1 MEGVVAKRLDSAY
14 VPGVRTDHWRKIKNV
29 RLQEA
34 VVAGYKPGQGNR
46 TGQVGSLLIG
56 VHDATGLIYAGHV
69 GTGFSDETLRML
81 GARLEPLRRASS
93 PFDGP
98 VPPEH
103 ARTAV
108 WVEPRLVIQVA
119 FDRWTRA
126 GRMRAPVY
134 KGLRDDK
141 DPSDVVREP

>member
-1 MEGVVAKRLDSAY
+1 VVAKRLDSRY
-14 VPGVRTDHWRKIKNV
+14 LPGTRTDEWRKIKNH
-29 RLQEA
+29 RRQEA

-56 VHDATGLIYAGHV
+56 VHDESGRLVYAGHV
-69 GTGFSDETLRML
+69 GTGFSAETLRML
-81 GARLEPLRRASS
+81 GERLEPLRRPDS
-93 PFDGP
+93 PFDEP

-108 WVEPRLVIQVA
+108 WVEPRLVIEVF

-134 KGLRDDK
+134 KGLRHDK
-141 DPSDVVREP
+141 DPAEVTREPS

>member
-1 MEGVVAKRLDSAY
+1 VND
-14 VPGVRTDHWRKIKNV
+14 
-29 RLQEA
+29 
-34 VVAGYKPGQGNR
+34 
-46 TGQVGSLLIG
+46 
-56 VHDATGLIYAGHV
+56 DAGLIYSGHV
-69 GTGFSDETLRML
+69 GTGFSVETLRML
-81 GARLEPLRRASS
+81 GERLEPLRRPDS

-103 ARTAV
+103 ARGAV
-108 WVEPRLVIQVA
+108 WVEPRLVIEVA

-141 DPSDVVREP
+141 NPKDVARE